1 MNPSATTKKEKILII
16 EGNTTI
22 GERMSNALKADG
34 YIVYLVKDGTEG
46 LKSIYDTMPQLVIV
60 DLILPSMDGYEVVAK
75 KHADKM
81 LSKIPI
87 YLLSTQSEPINMR
100 KVPENSVTDFIV
112 SLEPDPTDIVS
123 RINRLFGHASASSAS
138 AKAEAKKAAVA
149 GKKILWVEDDKLIG
163 TILEKKFISSGFD
176 VTHIPNGE
184 EAFVLLK
191 DIKPDI
197 IILDLTLP
205 GMDGFEILQKIRM
218 DERFKKT
225 PIMILSNLSKT
236 SDFEKAKLLGAN
248 KYLVKASS
256 SLDQIIAEVHSLIA

>member
-1 MNPSATTKKEKILII
+1 MNPSTASKKEKILII
-16 EGNTTI
+16 EGDANI

-46 LKSIYDTMPQLVIV
+46 LKAIYDTMPQLVII
-60 DLILPSMDGYEVVAK
+60 DLVLQGMDGYKVLAE
-75 KHADKM
+75 KHTDKM

-87 YLLSTQSEPINMR
+87 YLLSTQGEPINMR

-112 SLEPDPTDIVS
+112 SLKPDPTDIVS
-123 RINRLFGHASASSAS
+123 RINRFFGHASATVAGD
-138 AKAEAKKAAVA
+138 KNDAKKAPAA
-149 GKKILWVEDDKLIG
+149 GKKILWVEDDRLIG
-163 TILEKKFISSGFD
+163 TILQKKFVASGFD

-191 DIKPDI
+191 DMQPDI
-197 IILDLTLP
+197 IILDITLP
-205 GMDGFEILQKIRM
+205 GMDGFEILQKVRM
-218 DERFKKT
+218 DQRFKKT

-256 SLDQIIAEVHSLIA
+256 SLDQIVIEVQNLIK